1 MEVIDMIE
9 VIIVPLGIIRELI
22 ERGEVILKF
31 DRQEV
36 TVKDLIDELDKKYSI
51 SLRDEMTKYNISIM
65 INGYEIEF
73 LKGFNTKLHN
83 GDRIAFIPPVAGGM

>member
-1 MEVIDMIE
+1 MIE

-22 ERGEVILKF
+22 EKEELILEF

-51 SLRDEMTKYNISIM
+51 SLRDEMEKHNVSIM
-65 INGYEIEF
+65 INGYEMEF

-83 GDRIAFIPPVAGGM
+83 GDRVSFIPPVAGGM